1 MQNNTKR
8 RIILTIKRRGCN
20 VKRTYSERGERNCV
34 IIFGKLQRGK
44 LSREECM
51 DEIQIK
57 LSKEGYSKG
66 SILGVQAEFNHLADE
81 HGDYKW

>member
-1 MQNNTKR
+1 MSKE
-8 RIILTIKRRGCN
+8 LTQKEGN
-20 VKRTYSERGERNCV
+20 VIALLYL
-34 IIFGKLQRGK
+34 GKLQRGK